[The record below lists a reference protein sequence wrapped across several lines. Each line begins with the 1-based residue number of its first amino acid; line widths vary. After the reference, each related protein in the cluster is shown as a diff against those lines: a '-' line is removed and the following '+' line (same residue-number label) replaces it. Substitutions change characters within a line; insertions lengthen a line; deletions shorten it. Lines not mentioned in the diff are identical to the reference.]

1 MVALDE
7 VLSTAPPRVLDL
19 SVQPRGPDLQLGR
32 SCVAVVV
39 LSRTRDTGRIN
50 PLGAENGNEQLFQ
63 IESRRYGRNA
73 TIGLILV
80 VAGTVLEAVPPFCT
94 AWGSR
99 RRRPNAAMPQTA
111 RESPMDPRV
120 GEGPQLRAEA
130 HHAAIDVIDAAPE
143 RIKLNQHWTENPE
156 MVGLAVVGGVIRQQ
170 MAEVPFPNT
179 TTWSRHSRR
188 IEPISRST

>member
-1 MVALDE
+1 MRYFLRR
-7 VLSTAPPRVLDL
+7 PRAFWI
-19 SVQPRGPDLQLGR
+19 SVCNLVGLACSLAG
-32 SCVAVVV
+32 VV
-39 LSRTRDTGRIN
+39 LLLWFSVGPEIPGAST